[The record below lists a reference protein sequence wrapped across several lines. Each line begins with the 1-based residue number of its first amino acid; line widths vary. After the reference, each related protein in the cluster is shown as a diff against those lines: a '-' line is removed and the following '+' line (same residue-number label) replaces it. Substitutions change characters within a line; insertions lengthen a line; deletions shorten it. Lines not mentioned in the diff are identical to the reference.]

1 MGEAIEMTIGENV
14 LFLDLETTVK
24 KNGDKTDNS
33 PTNPDNRCVSAH
45 FAKDDVFGLQVQNL
59 VFYHKERNQP
69 DDPASLIEA
78 LEWADVLV
86 AHNAKFDVFWLRS
99 MGLPIP
105 PKVWCTMI
113 GEYIFARGQRQELSL
128 KATAERRNVTRKKS
142 DLVDELF
149 KSGVGFEAMP
159 LETVLEYAEADVVSC
174 SEIYHAQKDDLLKD
188 ENKSLTTVFD
198 LMFEMLMFLV
208 EIESNGCKIDL
219 EALNEVEAQF
229 RAEKEEL
236 EQRLNEIVRE
246 VMGDTPINLN
256 SGQDMTK
263 VVYSRQVMD
272 RELHRTEWNI
282 GVNARGKPLPPPR
295 MNQSQFARAVR
306 KTTQKVYRTVAMC
319 CQECKGVG
327 KIRKL
332 KKDGTPFKQMNKC
345 PVCHGEGALYIPT
358 SRVAGLKLNPSV
370 PTDASINGF
379 KTDKMTIKKLISQ
392 AEDKDNL
399 VAIEFLRKISRLN
412 AINTYLDSF
421 VAGIQT
427 WTRPNGLLHS
437 TFNQTI
443 TATGRLSSTN
453 PNFQNLP
460 KGNKFEVRRAIVSRF
475 EGGMI
480 GEADFSGLEF
490 RVAGE
495 LSRDQQIIDDVLNG
509 KDVHRQTAS
518 IILQKAPEDVT
529 KDERSAAK
537 AKTFQPLYGGMGMG
551 EPAHVRKYFDE
562 YFVIYKGLKRW
573 HEELADSVLQNGI
586 IQTPSGRQFAF
597 PNAKRLRN
605 GRVTNHTQIVN
616 FPCQS
621 FATADIVPLACIR
634 ALRRFKELGLQ
645 SKLILTVHDSIVADV
660 HPDEVDAVGQAFK
673 WAMKGVDEE
682 LLQRFGYQTV
692 LPLDIEYSV
701 GENWMNLAELSV
713 A

>member
-1 MGEAIEMTIGENV
+1 MTENV
-14 LFLDLETTVK
+14 LFLDLETTVQ

-45 FAKDDVFGLQVQNL
+45 FAKDDLLGIEVQNL

-69 DDPASLIEA
+69 DDPSSLIEA

-86 AHNAKFDVFWLRS
+86 AHNAKFDVLWLKA
-99 MGLPIP
+99 MGMPIP
-105 PKVWCTMI
+105 NKIWCTMI
-113 GEYIFARGQRQELSL
+113 GEYIFARGQRAELSL

-149 KSGVGFEAMP
+149 KSGTGFESMP
-159 LETVLEYAEADVVSC
+159 LETVLEYAEADVISC
-174 SEIYHAQKDDLLKD
+174 SEIYHAQRSDLSIEK
-188 ENKSLTTVFD
+188 NRSLQKVFD
-198 LMFEMLMFLV
+198 LMFDMLQFLV
-208 EIESNGCKIDL
+208 EIESNGCKIDIQ
-219 EALNEVEAQF
+219 ALGEVEKLF
-229 RAEKEEL
+229 SAEKASL
-236 EQRLNEIVRE
+236 EDDLLRIVRD

-319 CQECKGVG
+319 CQECKGAG
-327 KIRKL
+327 KIRKMR
-332 KKDGTPFKQMNKC
+332 KDGTPYKQLNIC
-345 PVCHGEGALYIPT
+345 PVCKGEGALYIPT
-358 SRVAGLKLNPSV
+358 SKVGGLKLNPTV
-370 PTDASINGF
+370 PSDASINGF

-392 AEDKDNL
+392 AEEKDNL
-399 VAIEFLRKISRLN
+399 IAIEFLKKISRLN

-437 TFNQTI
+437 TFNQTV

-475 EGGMI
+475 EGGFI

-529 KDERSAAK
+529 KEERNSAK

-573 HEELADSVLQNGI
+573 HEELADTVLQKGV

-597 PNAKRLRN
+597 PGAKRLRS

-621 FATADIVPLACIR
+621 FATADIVPLACVR
-634 ALRRFKELGLQ
+634 ALRKFRDLNLR
-645 SKLILTVHDSIVADV
+645 SKLILTVHDSIVVDV
-660 HPDEVDAVGQAFK
+660 HPDEVQDVGQALK
-673 WAMKGVDEE
+673 WAMKGVDQE
-682 LLQRFGYQTV
+682 LKERFDYETV

-701 GENWMNLAELSV
+701 GPNWMELRELSV